1 MARLSRK
8 ASRVERLRE
17 LLERAKRH
25 PERSPYRTALL
36 REAQDL
42 VTKQLRSEIRA
53 DRKRA
58 AA

>member
-1 MARLSRK
+1 MTRLSRK
-8 ASRVERLRE
+8 TSRVERLRE

-25 PERSPYRTALL
+25 PERSPYRAALL